1 MMQITK
7 ETSYVVL
14 MALVYGLA
22 VLPLSFELPAISAIG
37 TAFKLSH
44 AEMKLSITTFWA
56 FFTLGQFLFAYM
68 LPKYPVQKI
77 ISFAIV
83 IFILS
88 FTIHAFTHSS
98 HIFFILR
105 ILEGLCC
112 GGFLLMGRFAMAKAY
127 GANESNYLI
136 QFAKLS
142 SAITALTVLLPILG
156 GVINDY
162 SHWRYIYLVI
172 ASMGLGL
179 YFLRRQTFI
188 FIQPRS
194 SSPKKDFMVV
204 LGNMELM
211 CKSLLGGFARSII
224 VNFNTNL
231 ALFLL
236 NYHHWSSMHY
246 ASLMFV
252 FSCFSIVARLYL
264 RQLREVFGAI
274 YLNYILML
282 ILLIAPIFFLFNR
295 LYAYDLLFYLAGGLI
310 TVASSLLATLYSS
323 TTQFKLAN
331 QKQAMSLAV
340 MGVIQN
346 IALVAGTVMSIF
358 LANDTLFSLS
368 ELIVLSTCVL
378 FVIDYASN
386 GHHRQFESFASN

>member
-1 MMQITK
+1 MMQLKKHTN
-7 ETSYVVL
+7 YVFL

-37 TAFKLSH
+37 TSFKLSH
-44 AEMKLSITTFWA
+44 AEMKFSITIFWA
-56 FFTLGQFLFAYM
+56 CFTLGQFMFALL
-68 LPKYPVQKI
+68 LPRYSVQTI
-77 ISFAIV
+77 ISMAISV
-83 IFILS
+83 FIAS
-88 FTIHAFTHSS
+88 FVMHAYTHSS
-98 HIFFILR
+98 HIFFLLR
-105 ILEGLCC
+105 VLEGFCC
-112 GGFLLMGRFAMAKAY
+112 GGLLLMGRFAMAKAY
-127 GANESNYLI
+127 GQNESFYLI

-162 SHWRYIYLVI
+162 SNWRYIYLFI
-172 ASMGLGL
+172 ASAGFGL
-179 YFLRRQTFI
+179 YVLRQKTFT
-188 FIQPRS
+188 FKQPQL

-204 LGNMELM
+204 FGNMELM
-211 CKSLLGGFARSII
+211 CQSLLGGFARSII

-236 NYHHWSSMHY
+236 NYRHWSSMHY

-252 FSCFSIVARLYL
+252 FSCLSIVARLYL
-264 RQLREVFGAI
+264 KQLRSTFGVVN
-274 YLNYILML
+274 LNYLLML
-282 ILLIAPIFFLFNR
+282 LLIIAPMFFLFNR
-295 LYAYDLLFYLAGGLI
+295 LYAYDALFYVAGGLI

-323 TTQFKLAN
+323 STQFKLAN

-346 IALVAGTVMSIF
+346 IALVAGTVMSVF
-358 LANDTLFSLS
+358 LANDTLYSLS
-368 ELIVLSTCVL
+368 ELIILSTCVL

-386 GHHRQFESFASN
+386 ANHKKFESFA

>member
-1 MMQITK
+1 
-7 ETSYVVL
+7 
-14 MALVYGLA
+14 
-22 VLPLSFELPAISAIG
+22 
-37 TAFKLSH
+37 
-44 AEMKLSITTFWA
+44 
-56 FFTLGQFLFAYM
+56 
-68 LPKYPVQKI
+68 
-77 ISFAIV
+77 
-83 IFILS
+83 
-88 FTIHAFTHSS
+88 
-98 HIFFILR
+98 
-105 ILEGLCC
+105 
-112 GGFLLMGRFAMAKAY
+112 MGRFAMAKAY

-172 ASMGLGL
+172 ASTALGL

-188 FIQPRS
+188 FNQPRS

-264 RQLREVFGAI
+264 RQLREIFGAI

-346 IALVAGTVMSIF
+346 MALVAGTVMSIF

-368 ELIVLSTCVL
+368 ELIILSTCVL